1 MLTLILSSLVLVV
14 LTKVVLDCTFGDGSG
29 N

>member
-1 MLTLILSSLVLVV
+1 MLTLILSSLVLIV
-14 LTKVVLDCTFGDGSG
+14 LVKLTLDCLFGDGSG